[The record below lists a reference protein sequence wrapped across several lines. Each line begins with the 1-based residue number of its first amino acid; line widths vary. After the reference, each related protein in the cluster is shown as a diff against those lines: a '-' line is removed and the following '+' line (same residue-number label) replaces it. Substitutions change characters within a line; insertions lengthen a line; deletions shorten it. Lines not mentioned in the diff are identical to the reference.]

1 MKKADQESWYQYYN
15 HSLQY
20 NCLDKLHHLTM
31 PLLFI
36 YGGKKDWTTHYMKE
50 YKNRCKHA
58 EFFVLPQ
65 QGHQLPTKKWVQFNE
80 LITGFV
86 LNKSCL

>member
-1 MKKADQESWYQYYN
+1 
-15 HSLQY
+15 
-20 NCLDKLHHLTM
+20 
-31 PLLFI
+31 
-36 YGGKKDWTTHYMKE
+36 MKE
-50 YKNRCKHA
+50 YKNKCKHA

-86 LNKSCL
+86 LNKSSYKTKRDLSNE